1 MASGPREWKND
12 VFVSFRGKEIRN
24 GFMSHLF
31 HAFEKANI
39 LCYRDTDGDQRGHT
53 VGPMLKDAIKNSRN
67 ALIVFSPN
75 YAESHWCLDEVVE
88 IMNCAREY
96 QGHGY
101 MVVPIFFDVEPTDVK
116 NQTADFG
123 EGFRRCLAKEGHAK
137 AAVWKAAL
145 EEAGNKSGLHL
156 WNDANGV
163 ESELVEKIVGLI
175 LRQTSFRNS
184 AHFISSAV
192 GFDSKASDVISML
205 DIGNKNVQITGLFG
219 IKGIGKTTLAKLVCS
234 RVFSEFEGVS
244 FLGNIGDAKHRSL
257 VDFQKA
263 LMNDV
268 NVKILTMYEHNPNQN
283 IDQIR
288 NKLSQ
293 KKILIVLDDVRDKNQ
308 VDLLGGLKG
317 TLGNGSRI
325 LVTTEHEQLLDLVKV
340 DRKYIVSG
348 LSQNDS
354 LQLFRE
360 CAFGGYPEEGYQ
372 ELSKNLVHFTGGLP
386 LAVITLG
393 TCLSGRRKDQW
404 HLLLEK
410 LGENPN
416 LDWIKAYSDYV
427 NPPQFMVGTYRSPG
441 AVSYAGKLDLFPL
454 PCQFKVGPCGGLA
467 GCDYDDKSFTGVRQ
481 IRIVVVG
488 SIVESICVDYD
499 QNGSLVRSGRHGGPR
514 GGKVYKVMF
523 DYPDE
528 FLTSISG
535 NIGYTNLRVIRSISI
550 HSNKRKYGPFGEED
564 GTPFSIPEEQIE
576 GGGKILG
583 FFGKCGTS
591 LDSIGVYYGSV
602 SNPYPFETIGPFGHS
617 EGNSW
622 DDGKHSD
629 VRQVI
634 VVVFNSDIKSISIIY
649 DNYGHPLFPFK
660 HGGDGCEGI
669 THSIKLDYPHE
680 YLTSISGYMREDK
693 GKLILHA
700 LSFHSNK
707 RVYGPFGEETGIP
720 FSGPS
725 SGGKIVGFFGSSNSR
740 LWSLGAYM
748 DPVSHMHPVR
758 RAGPFGGFG
767 GGKWDDGVSNGSLRE
782 IVIYSGTVIDSI
794 QCIYDSEGELVKQ
807 PRHGGGGG
815 GKAVVEL
822 EYPDEYL
829 TNISGYY
836 TKRGTLTI
844 ITSLTFQSNKRVH
857 GPYGRK
863 GETYFQSPHNI
874 GKLVGLYGRS
884 GTYLDSIGAYFAPVF
899 HIDPIKIAG
908 PYGCEDGNMWD
919 DGKHANLRR
928 IILSFGRV
936 IDGICCWYEDDD
948 QPVTATHHGGHGGDS
963 CTIVLDEDE
972 YLISVSGYAGIYRG
986 MTVIKSLTFGS
997 NKAKKYGPYGTKG
1010 ETPFSFS
1017 TSIGKIVG
1025 FSGRSARYLHAIS
1038 AHVEILLRN

>member
-1 MASGPREWKND
+1 MEVAGNSVPPPPPMASGPREWKND

-24 GFMSHLF
+24 RFMSHLF

-75 YAESHWCLDEVVE
+75 YAESHWCLDEVIE
-88 IMNCAREY
+88 IINCAREY

-163 ESELVEKIVGLI
+163 ESKLIKKIVGLI
-175 LRQTSFRNS
+175 RRKTSFMNS
-184 AHFISSAV
+184 PHFLSSAV
-192 GFDSKASDVISML
+192 GFDSKASDVISL
-205 DIGNKNVQITGLFG
+205 LNIGKKNVQVTGLFG

-234 RVFSEFEGVS
+234 RVFIEFEGVS

-263 LMNDV
+263 LVNEVNDE
-268 NVKILTMYEHNPNQN
+268 ILTMDEHNPTQN
-283 IDQIR
+283 IEQIR

-293 KKILIVLDDVRDKNQ
+293 KKILVVLDDVRNKNQ

-325 LVTTEHEQLLDLVKV
+325 LITTEHEQLLDLVKV

-348 LSQNDS
+348 LSHNDS
-354 LQLFRE
+354 LQLFRK
-360 CAFGGYPEEGYQ
+360 CAFGGYPEEGYE
-372 ELSKNLVHFTGGLP
+372 ELSKNLVHFAGGLP

-393 TCLSGRRKDQW
+393 TCLLGKKKDQW

-410 LGENPN
+410 LVENPY
-416 LDWIKAYSDYV
+416 LDLIKAYSDSV
-427 NPPQFMVGTYRSPG
+427 NRD
-441 AVSYAGKLDLFPL
+441 AVSYDCISDLF
-454 PCQFKVGPCGGLA
+454 QFKVGPYGGFG
-467 GCDYDDKSFTGVRQ
+467 GCDYDDKSFTGVREM
-481 IRIVVVG
+481 RIVVVG
-488 SIVESICVDYD
+488 SIVESIYVDYD

-514 GGKVYKVMF
+514 DGEKHKVML

-528 FLTSISG
+528 YLTSISG
-535 NIGYTNLRVIRSISI
+535 NIGNPNLPVIRSISMK
-550 HSNKRKYGPFGEED
+550 SNKRKFGPFGKEN
-564 GTPFSIPEEQIE
+564 GTTFSIHPEKQI
-576 GGGKILG
+576 GGEGKILG
-583 FFGKCGTS
+583 FFGKCGSS

-602 SNPYPFETIGPFGHS
+602 SNPYPFKTIGPFGHS

-634 VVVFNSDIKSISIIY
+634 VVVFNSVIKSISIIY
-649 DNYGHPLFPFK
+649 DCYGHPLFPFK

-680 YLTSISGYMREDK
+680 YLTSISGYMREDE
-693 GKLILHA
+693 GKFILHA

-707 RVYGPFGEETGIP
+707 SVYGPFGEETGIP
-720 FSGPS
+720 FTGPS
-725 SGGKIVGFFGSSNSR
+725 TGGKIVGFSGSSNSR
-740 LWSLGAYM
+740 LWSLRAYM
-748 DPVSHMHPVR
+748 DPVSHIHPVR
-758 RAGPFGGFG
+758 RVGPFGGSG
-767 GGKWDDGVSNGSLRE
+767 EEKWDDGSSNGSLRE
-782 IVIYSGTVIDSI
+782 IVIYSGAVIGSI
-794 QCIYDSEGELVKQ
+794 QCIYDREGELVKQ

-815 GKAVVEL
+815 EKAVVEL
-822 EYPDEYL
+822 EYPNEYL

-836 TKRGTLTI
+836 TKRGL
-844 ITSLTFQSNKRVH
+844 TSLTFQSNKRVH
-857 GPYGRK
+857 GPYGREE
-863 GETYFQSPHNI
+863 GTYFKSPLNI

-884 GTYLDSIGAYFAPVF
+884 GMYLDSIGAYFAPMF

-928 IILSFGRV
+928 IDLSFGVV

-948 QPVTATHHGGHGGDS
+948 QPVTAAHHGGHGGDS
-963 CTIVLDEDE
+963 RKIVLDKDE
-972 YLISVSGYAGIYRG
+972 YLISVSGYVGSFHN

-1010 ETPFSFS
+1010 EIPFSFS

-1025 FSGRSARYLHAIS
+1025 FFGRSNRYLHAIA
-1038 AHVEILLRN
+1038 AHVEILRRN